1 MASGPYHDAAR
12 PVTAPD
18 FLLSRPTGSL
28 RTQGAARTFTDPAD
42 AALALRS
49 GDCDLVVGAIGFE
62 PDAPAAL
69 VEPEIVVRTDGP
81 LEPPAYFRAM
91 RTSSHVTEEIPTAA
105 EHRMRVS
112 GAIAG
117 IRAGDME
124 KVVLA
129 RAVRLVADDPIDP
142 HAVCAALIDSSP
154 VADGYLVDLSPA
166 GGDHSGRVLVGSSPE
181 LLVRRRGDL
190 VECHP
195 LAGSAPRSSDPVAD
209 QAAGRALRA
218 SAKDVSEHA
227 FVVESLARAL
237 GPLCV
242 DLEIPDHPTLTST
255 REMWHLGT
263 RIRGRVFDPRTTA
276 LDLALAVHPTPA
288 VCGTPTEEARRV
300 IAGIEGGR
308 GFYAGAV
315 GWSDASGDGDW
326 MVTIRCAEVDADRS
340 GAIAWAGGGLVAD
353 SDPDAEVSETGA
365 KLRTV
370 LKAFG
375 ASQPFR
381 PEENPT

>member
-1 MASGPYHDAAR
+1 MASGPHPDVAR

-28 RTQGAARTFTDPAD
+28 RTQGALTSFTDPAD
-42 AALALRS
+42 AAMALRS
-49 GDCDLVVGAIGFE
+49 GASGLVVGAIGFE

-69 VEPEIVVRTDGP
+69 VEPDVVVHVDGP
-81 LEPPAYFRAM
+81 LEPPAYFRSM
-91 RTSSHVTEEIPTAA
+91 RTVSRVAEEIPTAA
-105 EHRMRVS
+105 AHRARVS
-112 GAIAG
+112 AAIAG
-117 IRAGDME
+117 IRSGEVD

-129 RAVRLVADDPIDP
+129 RAVRLVSAEPIDP

-154 VADGYLVDLSPA
+154 AADGFLVDLSPA
-166 GGDHSGRVLVGSSPE
+166 GDAHTGRVLVGSSPE

-195 LAGSAPRSSDPVAD
+195 LAGSAPRSADPVAD

-218 SAKDVSEHA
+218 SGKDASEHA
-227 FVVESLARAL
+227 FVVDSLARAL
-237 GPLCV
+237 APLCTR
-242 DLEIPDHPTLTST
+242 LEIPDDPSLTST

-263 RIRGRVFDPRTTA
+263 RIRGRIADPRTTA

-288 VCGTPTEEARRV
+288 VCGTPTEEARRL
-300 IAGIEGGR
+300 IAAVEGER
-308 GFYAGAV
+308 GFYSGAV
-315 GWSDASGDGDW
+315 GWSDAAGDGDW
-326 MVTIRCAEVDADRS
+326 MVTIRCAEIDADRA

-353 SDPDAEVSETGA
+353 SDPDDEVAETGA

-370 LKAFG
+370 LRALG
-375 ASQPFR
+375 AA
-381 PEENPT
+381 

>member
-1 MASGPYHDAAR
+1 MASGPHPDVAR

-28 RTQGAARTFTDPAD
+28 RTQGALASFTDPAD

-49 GDCDLVVGAIGFE
+49 GASRLVVGALGFE

-69 VEPEIVVRTDGP
+69 VEPDVVVRVDGP

-91 RTSSHVTEEIPTAA
+91 RTSSRVVAEIPTAS
-105 EHRMRVS
+105 EHRARVS
-112 GAIAG
+112 TAIAG
-117 IRAGDME
+117 IRSGDID

-129 RAVRLVADDPIDP
+129 RAVRLAAEEPIDP

-154 VADGYLVDLSPA
+154 AADGYLVDLSPA
-166 GGDHSGRVLVGSSPE
+166 GGSHTGRVLVGSSPE

-195 LAGSAPRSSDPVAD
+195 LAGSAPRSTDPAAD

-218 SAKDVSEHA
+218 SGKDASEHA
-227 FVVESLARAL
+227 FVVASLARAL
-237 GPLCV
+237 GPLCT

-263 RIRGRVFDPRTTA
+263 RIRGRIADPRTTS

-288 VCGTPTEEARRV
+288 VCGTPTDEARRL
-300 IAGIEGGR
+300 IAAIEGER

-315 GWSDASGDGDW
+315 GWSDAGGDGDW
-326 MVTIRCAEVDADRS
+326 MVTIRCAEIDADRS

-353 SDPDAEVSETGA
+353 SQPDDEVAETGA

-370 LKAFG
+370 LRAFG
-375 ASQPFR
+375 AS
-381 PEENPT
+381 

>member
-1 MASGPYHDAAR
+1 
-12 PVTAPD
+12 VTAPD

-28 RTQGAARTFTDPAD
+28 RTQGALNSFTDPAD

-49 GDCDLVVGAIGFE
+49 GASGLIVGAIGFE

-69 VEPEIVVRTDGP
+69 VEPDVVVRVDGP
-81 LEPPAYFRAM
+81 LEPPAYFRRM
-91 RTSSHVTEEIPTAA
+91 RTRAHVTREIPTSS
-105 EHRMRVS
+105 EHRARVS
-112 GAIAG
+112 TAIAG
-117 IRAGDME
+117 VRSGEID

-129 RAVRLVADDPIDP
+129 RAVRLSADQPIDP

-154 VADGYLVDLSPA
+154 AADGYLVDLSPA
-166 GGDHSGRVLVGSSPE
+166 GGVHAGRVLVGSSPE

-195 LAGSAPRSSDPVAD
+195 LAGSAPRSTDPVAD

-218 SAKDVSEHA
+218 SGKDASEHA

-237 GPLCV
+237 QPLCT
-242 DLEIPDHPTLTST
+242 DLEIPDRPTLTST

-263 RIRGRVFDPRTTA
+263 RIRGRVADPRTTS

-288 VCGTPTEEARRV
+288 VCGTPTDEARRL
-300 IAGIEGGR
+300 IAAIEGER

-315 GWSDASGDGDW
+315 GWSDAGGDGDW
-326 MVTIRCAEVDADRS
+326 MVTIRCAEIDADRS

-353 SDPDAEVSETGA
+353 SQPDDEVAETGA
-365 KLRTV
+365 KLRTI
-370 LKAFG
+370 LRAFG
-375 ASQPFR
+375 AS
-381 PEENPT
+381 

>member
-1 MASGPYHDAAR
+1 MASGPHPDVAR

-28 RTQGAARTFTDPAD
+28 RTQGALKSFIDPAD

-49 GDCDLVVGAIGFE
+49 GASGLVVGAIGFE
-62 PDAPAAL
+62 PDARAAL
-69 VEPEIVVRTDGP
+69 VEPDVVMRVDGP
-81 LEPPAYFRAM
+81 LEPPAFFRGI
-91 RTSSHVTEEIPTAA
+91 RTRARVVEEVPTAS
-105 EHRMRVS
+105 EHRTRVS
-112 GAIAG
+112 TAIAG
-117 IRAGDME
+117 VRSGDID

-129 RAVRLVADDPIDP
+129 RAVRLASDDPIDA

-154 VADGYLVDLSPA
+154 AADGFLVDLSPA
-166 GGDHSGRVLVGSSPE
+166 GGAYTGRVLVGSSPE

-195 LAGSAPRSSDPVAD
+195 LAGSAPRSADPAAD
-209 QAAGRALRA
+209 QAAGRALRT
-218 SAKDVSEHA
+218 SGKDASEHA

-237 GPLCV
+237 GPLCT

-263 RIRGRVFDPRTTA
+263 RIRGRVADPRTTS

-288 VCGTPTEEARRV
+288 VCGTPTDEARRL
-300 IAGIEGGR
+300 IGAIEGGR

-326 MVTIRCAEVDADRS
+326 MVTIRCAEIDADRS

-353 SDPDAEVSETGA
+353 SRPDDEVAETGA
-365 KLRTV
+365 KFRTV
-370 LKAFG
+370 LRAFG
-375 ASQPFR
+375 AL
-381 PEENPT
+381 

>member
-1 MASGPYHDAAR
+1 MASGPFPDAAR

-28 RTQGAARTFTDPAD
+28 RTQGVVRAFPDPAD

-49 GDCDLVVGAIGFE
+49 GACDLVVGAIGFE

-69 VEPEIVVRTDGP
+69 VEPDIVVRTDGP
-81 LEPPAYFRAM
+81 LEPPAYFRAI
-91 RTSSHVTEEIPTAA
+91 RTRAHVAGEVPSPAV
-105 EHRMRVS
+105 HRARVS
-112 GAIAG
+112 DAIAG
-117 IRAGDME
+117 IRSGDLQ

-129 RAVRLVADDPIDP
+129 RAVRLEADAPLDP

-154 VADGYLVDLSPA
+154 AADGYLVDLSPA
-166 GGDHSGRVLVGSSPE
+166 GAAHTGRTLVGSSPE

-195 LAGSAPRSSDPVAD
+195 LAGSAPRAADPAAD

-227 FVVESLARAL
+227 FVVDWLARTL
-237 GPLCV
+237 GPLCT
-242 DLEIPDHPTLTST
+242 DLEIPDHPALTST

-263 RIRGRVFDPRTTA
+263 RIRGRIADPRTTA

-288 VCGTPTEEARRV
+288 VCGTPTEEARRA

-315 GWSDASGDGDW
+315 GWSDARGDGDW
-326 MVTIRCAEVDADRS
+326 MVTIRCAEIDADRR
-340 GAIAWAGGGLVAD
+340 GAVAWAGGGLVAD
-353 SDPDAEVSETGA
+353 SDPDAEVAETGA

-375 ASQPFR
+375 A
-381 PEENPT
+381 T

>member
-1 MASGPYHDAAR
+1 MASGPYPDAAR

-28 RTQGAARTFTDPAD
+28 RTQGAVRAFTDPAD

-49 GDCDLVVGAIGFE
+49 GACDLVVGAIGFE

-69 VEPEIVVRTDGP
+69 VEPDIVVRTDGP

-91 RTSSHVTEEIPTAA
+91 RTSAHVAEEIPSSA
-105 EHRMRVS
+105 EHRVRVS
-112 GAIAG
+112 DAIAG
-117 IRAGDME
+117 IRGGDLE

-129 RAVRLVADDPIDP
+129 RAIRLVADDPLDP

-154 VADGYLVDLSPA
+154 AADGYLVDLSPA
-166 GGDHSGRVLVGSSPE
+166 GDAHTGRILVGSSPE

-195 LAGSAPRSSDPVAD
+195 LAGSAPRAADPAAD

-227 FVVESLARAL
+227 FVVDWLAQMLR
-237 GPLCV
+237 PLCT

-263 RIRGRVFDPRTTA
+263 HIRGRIADARTTA

-288 VCGTPTEEARRV
+288 VCGTPTEAARRA

-326 MVTIRCAEVDADRS
+326 MVTIRCAEVDADRR

-353 SDPDAEVSETGA
+353 SDPDSEVAETGA

-375 ASQPFR
+375 AF
-381 PEENPT
+381 